1 MIKPRK
7 IKQRKKKQAI
17 YLKEFRVFCK
27 DDMILKMIVKVIQ
40 SLGNKM
46 DAQINEWRY
55 ISRRYKK
62 YLTRS

>member
-7 IKQRKKKQAI
+7 IKQMKKKQAI

-27 DDMILKMIVKVIQ
+27 DDMILKMIAKVIQ

-55 ISRRYKK
+55 LSRRYKK